1 MSDKLTFLLIMA
13 ATHGLYAQS
22 FIRELKAQGHRVVVV
37 TRADALGYDWPRQDI
52 DALYAVNDIFDA
64 AEVRN
69 AVSYLARSEQI
80 DRLVG
85 PGEFDIELAASL
97 REHLRVGGMGET
109 TARYFRDKL
118 AMRERASSHGIK
130 VPAFIGAIHHPAIAR
145 FLDEVPGP
153 WVLKP
158 RMAASSKGIKVLR
171 HADEVWQALAALGDR
186 ASDHL
191 IERFTPGH
199 VYHVDGVVSG
209 REVRFASAHRYG
221 RPILDL
227 HTNGGVYTTWRIGEH
242 TPEAQALFALNK
254 QVVETFGLAAGVF
267 HIEYIQGRD
276 DGQFY
281 FLEASARVG
290 AGLIEE
296 MVEAESGINLWRE
309 WARLEVGEVVPPYA
323 LQRSRDVYA
332 GVLASAA
339 PYERPDASPYLGAD
353 VQALPAKPYHLGL
366 LVTGASPEVVSQRLQ
381 GLAERVQRELTIH
394 I

>member
-1 MSDKLTFLLIMA
+1 
-13 ATHGLYAQS
+13 
-22 FIRELKAQGHRVVVV
+22 V

>member
-1 MSDKLTFLLIMA
+1 MSNSHSFLLIMA

-22 FIRELKAQGHRVVVV
+22 FIRELKAQGHRVVII

-69 AVSYLARSEQI
+69 AVSYLARTERI

-85 PGEFDIELAASL
+85 PGEYDIELAASL

-118 AMRERASSHGIK
+118 AMRERAGSNGIRI
-130 VPAFIGAIHHPAIAR
+130 PAFIGAIHHPAIAK

-171 HADEVWQALAALGDR
+171 RADEVWQALAALGDK
-186 ASDHL
+186 ASEHL
-191 IERFTPGH
+191 IERFTAGD

-209 REVRFASAHRYG
+209 RQVLFASAHKYG

-227 HTNGGVYTTWRIGEH
+227 HTNGGVYTTWRVGED
-242 TPEAQALFALNK
+242 TPEAQALFALNQ

-267 HIEYIQGRD
+267 HIEYIQGRE
-276 DGQFY
+276 DGEFY

-296 MVEAESGINLWRE
+296 MVEAESGINLWEE
-309 WARLEVGEVVPPYA
+309 WARLEVGQVVPPYA
-323 LQRSRDVYA
+323 LKRSRDVYA
-332 GVLASAA
+332 GVLATAA
-339 PYERPDASPYLGAD
+339 PYETPDASPYLAAD
-353 VQALPAKPYHLGL
+353 VQALPSKPYHMGL
-366 LVTGASPEVVSQRLQ
+366 LVTADAPEKVSARLAE
-381 GLAERVQRELTIH
+381 LAERVQRELTIH